1 MGSKTFLCFW
11 RLIGPTLQET
21 NISPKNGILSRWFS
35 ELPVWWDML
44 IPWRVI
50 FSSFCWRL
58 SRYIFPSASHRKPWL
73 VSYQDVLGD
82 IAVKVKPNLE
92 SCLALPTKKK
102 LVCFFVVFLYL
113 NFLGGFELKTNSGR
127 NIKTNLDKKN
137 DLMSVAR
144 DPGSL
149 KLRMV
154 EHGS

>member
-11 RLIGPTLQET
+11 GFLGLPSRKLTYP
-21 NISPKNGILSRWFS
+21 PKMAFWVDDFPNFPR
-35 ELPVWWDML
+35 WDML
-44 IPWRVI
+44 IPWRVF

-58 SRYIFPSASHRKPWL
+58 TRYLSQCQPQEALARFLSRCVGRHRSEGQAQFREL
-73 VSYQDVLGD
+73 LGT
-82 IAVKVKPNLE
+82 ANQKKT
-92 SCLALPTKKK
+92 CLFFC
-102 LVCFFVVFLYL
+102 CFSVFE
-113 NFLGGFELKTNSGR
+113 FFGGVRVKTNSGR